1 MGPSWKPRRPVFSQ
15 CGSFEKMNISY
26 TGLNLSIKL
35 QERRLQAIQELV
47 KILRV
52 GGKALIYVWAM
63 EQQLNKVKSKYLK
76 NSKGQGHGG
85 CGSGGQGEQTDEMC
99 EGEKCSSAQRGVLVP
114 NTADFDI
121 SEIEQKHLSDKN
133 PVIDNLGERVCDMN
147 INVCEGNATDEHVI
161 DEHVCSKSEAKGLD
175 GIQCNNSNGNLKTS
189 NSELSDINH
198 VLSAKENMT
207 EHNKSIIK
215 TSYDTKTEKVSED
228 TTNTEN
234 CDKKSVASIASDNTM
249 KSKLPVHVNRT
260 EFKQQDLLVPWQLKG
275 KKEVEKERTG
285 NTFHRFYHVFKKGE
299 LESLCSKVQ
308 DCKVIHSYYD
318 QGNWAVVLQKV

>member
-1 MGPSWKPRRPVFSQ
+1 
-15 CGSFEKMNISY
+15 MNISH
-26 TGLNLSIKL
+26 TGLKLSIKL

-47 KILRV
+47 KILQV

-85 CGSGGQGEQTDEMC
+85 CGNAGQGEKTDEMC
-99 EGEKCSSAQRGVLVP
+99 GGENCSSAQRGVLVP
-114 NTADFDI
+114 NTADCDI
-121 SEIEQKHLSDKN
+121 SGVEQKHLPDEN
-133 PVIDNLGERVCDMN
+133 PVIDNLGVTVSDMS
-147 INVCEGNATDEHVI
+147 INVCEGNAKDENVI
-161 DEHVCSKSEAKGLD
+161 DEHVCSTSEAKGLD
-175 GIQCNNSNGNLKTS
+175 GIQCNNSNVNLKTL
-189 NSELSDINH
+189 NSELSDIQ
-198 VLSAKENMT
+198 VISAKENMT

-234 CDKKSVASIASDNTM
+234 YDKKSVASIASDNTM

-308 DCKVIHSYYD
+308 NCKVIHSYYD
-318 QGNWAVVLQKV
+318 QGNWAVVVEKV